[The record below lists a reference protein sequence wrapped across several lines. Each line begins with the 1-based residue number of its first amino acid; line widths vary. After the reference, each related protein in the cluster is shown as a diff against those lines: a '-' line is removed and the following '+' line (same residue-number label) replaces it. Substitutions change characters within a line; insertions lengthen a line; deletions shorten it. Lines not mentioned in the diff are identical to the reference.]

1 MNREFDMKRHH
12 RFDTIALLLV
22 LCAFFSRPAVAE
34 SNISFSGYVGAKGDF
49 YADPEKDHFDPALAL
64 QGYFGGQL
72 NITPSFLLRAEFS
85 VQTDDI
91 TKDGP
96 FSDNGISSHFF
107 IDELSATYIKPF
119 HGITQYFSLFLGTF
133 EPIGNDIFLQRHF
146 GIAPISSLIT
156 QSWLGLRGSTSYPFY
171 GVGGSYIVHSNE
183 RPIATGAYLYVNDE
197 NWEEKNQLNLDWR
210 FATIFSYFT
219 LDFALGLGVPM
230 GHKQGDEDVI
240 VLIDSLYLH
249 SGINLMVGNKYSNS
263 LFLQTGFSNLQL
275 KAGNTRYEIAAKD
288 LYLLFEPR
296 FVLKQFQVHVT
307 MFSVPEKTAEKLLF
321 ITDTFGFNVSVL
333 TDSLYV
339 KDKNITFG
347 MHATWSFGAD
357 ENGDK
362 RYITDLKDFADLV
375 TDTDHF
381 SVKITPFVEFPLANG
396 ALHTMLQATVTNM
409 TADSWQDHFKVSV
422 GYKGRL

>member
-1 MNREFDMKRHH
+1 MNHRH
-12 RFDTIALLLV
+12 RFGTLALLLP
-22 LCAFFSRPAVAE
+22 LCALFSRPAAAE
-34 SNISFSGYVGAKGDF
+34 SDISFSGYVGAKGDF

-72 NITPSFLLRAEFS
+72 HITPSFLLRAEFS
-85 VQTDDI
+85 VQTDDV

-96 FSDNGISSHFF
+96 FSDDGISSHFF

-119 HGITQYFSLFLGTF
+119 HSITQYFSLFLGAF

-146 GIAPISSLIT
+146 GIAPISSRIT
-156 QSWLGLRGSTSYPFY
+156 QNWLGLRGSTSYPFY
-171 GVGGSYIVHSNE
+171 GAGGAYIVHLNNC
-183 RPIATGAYLYVNDE
+183 PIVTGAYLYVSDE
-197 NWEEKNQLNLDWR
+197 NWEEKNHLNLDWR
-210 FATIFSYFT
+210 FAAALPYLT
-219 LDFALGLGVPM
+219 LDFAMGLGTTAERDH
-230 GHKQGDEDVI
+230 GSE
-240 VLIDSLYLH
+240 LFDSLYLH
-249 SGINLMVGNKYSNS
+249 GGINLLVGDKYTTA
-263 LFLQTGFSNLQL
+263 LFLQGGFSNLQV
-275 KAGNTRYEIAAKD
+275 KTGEADYEIGAKD
-288 LYLLFEPR
+288 FYLLIEPR
-296 FVLKQFQVHVT
+296 FAIRKVQMHIT

-347 MHATWSFGAD
+347 IHATWSFGVD